1 MKKLARMLLV
11 VAITGS
17 IAFAQS
23 YFATVLKTN
32 GTVLVKPSGETEFN
46 VNAEMGMGLHVGDAI
61 MTADDGFVAVIFT
74 SDKSLVKIRKNS
86 EVSIREEY
94 SVRTVKIKEG
104 RLLASVTPG
113 IKGSFRVETPTSV
126 ASVKGTKFWTV
137 TSSQYGDRFY
147 GVEGN
152 VSIMN
157 LITGVE
163 SNMAAGQMVIS
174 TPQGQLVNMP
184 VDESDIPQDIDE
196 EAPAPEP
203 EPEVQPEEEQVY
215 QPEQE
220 ATSPTM
226 PSDMAAAPSEMPA
239 EVPEPEEEG
248 GGSGKPFGMGL
259 GLGSVTIDD
268 KIYNQIA
275 LRPEFR
281 LGKLAVALDVAIY
294 MDEQGNIRKDEWD
307 EFSDYLDKLYY
318 VRWAQPGDPFFAKL
332 GAMDN
337 VTMGYGILMNGYS
350 NTTEYPQVR
359 KVGIHTGMQIGSLGW
374 EAFIANAKEITGPG
388 LMAGR
393 VTYQPLKKL
402 PVVFGGTIVTDMNQ
416 YKGLKDTDDDNVP
429 DVFDAFPDVEF
440 ELPDYYAPGAFN
452 FQPGDVLKGKDYI
465 KDSDDDGIP
474 DKLDYDIDGDGMT
487 DHYPL
492 DPTKEFDPDLT
503 EDPMPFNTEDQVKS
517 LTGVSFDIGYPA
529 LNLKFL
535 KLTVYGQ
542 GGALISGELTDYNT
556 GTKFTPGW
564 GFAAPGVRMNLFKI
578 VNMTLEYRQAGENFL
593 FGFWDR
599 AYDYERVAIRTR
611 PDGSLYP
618 FTKDE
623 MKLMNSASKGVFGAF
638 DVNILNYAILGA
650 YYQHMFT
657 DGDEIKS
664 FMATASIP
672 KGKIPKLAD
681 ATAFYQRNNDV
692 NPFDFSNPSEN
703 TILGYKV
710 GFELGGGA
718 VIYYVF
724 QKTYRDYDGNGS
736 IDPQTESVSITTIE
750 TGFSF

>member
-1 MKKLARMLLV
+1 MKKLTRLLLV
-11 VAITGS
+11 VLAVSVTT
-17 IAFAQS
+17 FAQS
-23 YFATVLKTN
+23 YFAAVLKST
-32 GTVLVKPSGETEFN
+32 GSVFVKPSGETEFN

-61 MTADDGFVAVIFT
+61 MTAEDGFVAVIFT

-94 SVRTVKIKEG
+94 SVRTVKINEG
-104 RLLASVTPG
+104 RVLASVTPG
-113 IKGSFRVETPTSV
+113 VKGAFRIETPTSV

-137 TSSQYGDRFY
+137 TSSQFGDRFY

-152 VSIMN
+152 VNVMN

-163 SNMAAGQMVIS
+163 TNMAPGQMVIS

-184 VDESDIPQDIDE
+184 VDESDIPTDPDE
-196 EAPAPEP
+196 EVPEP
-203 EPEVQPEEEQVY
+203 ELEPEVQPEEEVHK
-215 QPEQE
+215 PE
-220 ATSPTM
+220 PTI
-226 PSDMAAAPSEMPA
+226 DMAAAPSEMPA
-239 EVPEPEEEG
+239 EVAEPEGEG
-248 GGSGKPFGMGL
+248 DGSKKPFGMGL

-281 LGKLAVALDVAIY
+281 ISKLAVALDIAIY
-294 MDEQGNIRKDEWD
+294 MDEQGKIREDEWD

-337 VTMGYGILMNGYS
+337 TTLGYGILMSGYS

-359 KVGIHTGMQIGSLGW
+359 KVGIHTGMQIGGLGW
-374 EAFIANAKEITGPG
+374 EAFMANAKEITGPG

-402 PVVFGGTIVTDMNQ
+402 PLKIGGTIVADV
-416 YKGLKDTDDDNVP
+416 YPYRGL
-429 DVFDAFPDVEF
+429 
-440 ELPDYYAPGAFN
+440 
-452 FQPGDVLKGKDYI
+452 
-465 KDSDDDGIP
+465 KDSDDDEVADALDMYPDEDDNDVINELKTNFTQIQRDYLRSVGYDMPSEAIIANGIT
-474 DKLDYDIDGDGMT
+474 KLSDYDRIMNGA
-487 DHYPL
+487 
-492 DPTKEFDPDLT
+492 
-503 EDPMPFNTEDQVKS
+503 
-517 LTGVSFDIGYPA
+517 VSFDIGMPV
-529 LNLKFL
+529 LNSKFV
-535 KLTVYGQ
+535 KLEVYGQ
-542 GGALISGELTDYNT
+542 AASFIPTEDSAYVLNNLTGEYE
-556 GTKFTPGW
+556 GTAFTPGF
-564 GFAAPGVRMNLFKI
+564 GFAVPGVRANLFKI
-578 VNMTLEYRQAGENFL
+578 ANLSLEYRYAGENFL

-599 AYDYERVAIRTR
+599 AYDYERVQIRKNEI
-611 PDGSLYP
+611 Y
-618 FTKDE
+618 TKQQ
-623 MKLMNSASKGVFGAF
+623 MKLMQDQMQGVFGSF

-657 DGDEIKS
+657 SGDEIKS

-672 KGKIPKLAD
+672 KGKIPKLAG
-681 ATAFYQRNNDV
+681 ATAFYQRNNDK
-692 NPFDFSNPSEN
+692 NPFLFDKPSEN

-724 QKTYRDYDGNGS
+724 QKTYRDYDGSGS
-736 IDPQTESVSITTIE
+736 IDPKTESVSITTIE